1 MRPQLT
7 LITLGVSDI
16 ARSQAYYE
24 AIGWTLSS
32 ASGGD
37 VRFFHSS
44 GAVLALHPTD
54 ALATDAGVPSERG
67 RFDGITLAHNVASRE
82 EVDAMIARCID
93 AGARPMHPAKQREW
107 GGYTGYV
114 ADPDGHL
121 WEIAWN
127 PFFPL
132 DERGLIRLPE

>member
-1 MRPQLT
+1 MQPQLT
-7 LITLGVSDI
+7 LLTLGVSDI
-16 ARSQAYYE
+16 ARAEKYYT

-37 VRFFHSS
+37 VRFYHSA

-54 ALATDAGVPSERG
+54 MLAKDAGVPSQRG
-67 RFDGITLAHNVASRE
+67 AFDGITLAYNVATRE
-82 EVDAMIARCID
+82 EVDAVIARCVA
-93 AGARPMHPAKQREW
+93 AGATPTEPAREREW